1 MVLVHY
7 KKTDH
12 NQFIVEV
19 PGTIMTED
27 LIDLL
32 VESTF
37 ILTQ

>member
-19 PGTIMTED
+19 PGAIMIED
-27 LIDLL
+27 LIAML
-32 VESTF
+32 VEST
-37 ILTQ
+37 

>member
-19 PGTIMTED
+19 PGSIMVED
-27 LIDLL
+27 LTALL
-32 VESTF
+32 AESTSAP
-37 ILTQ
+37 TQ